1 MNKIRVKQITII
13 LNFSKKTVFFNASIE
28 KYIAFNM
35 YINPERFVIKIIS
48 FNESFGKNDGKK

>member
-1 MNKIRVKQITII
+1 MTII

-28 KYIAFNM
+28 EYIAFNM

-48 FNESFGKNDGKK
+48 FNESLGKNDGKK